1 MTDRNDLELRSGLL
15 PALPPKARKSVS
27 TLLAALALLII
38 WVAPAQGWVWRTDMV
53 NQPSIK
59 PQEAPRPIPENS
71 IPRQGKELHIDR
83 VEAGKR
89 LRNPI
94 EPTPT
99 AVENGKQF
107 YQIYCALC
115 HGLEAKGDG
124 PVAAKFVPPPDLTL
138 EVIRKRPDGFLYQ
151 TITDGGPL
159 MPAQGEALGPNERWE
174 IVIYLRRLQ
183 GGEK

>member
-1 MTDRNDLELRSGLL
+1 MSVAPLL
-15 PALPPKARKSVS
+15 VPI
-27 TLLAALALLII
+27 ALLVLG
-38 WVAPAQGWVWRTDMV
+38 VAPARSWVWRTDMV
-53 NQPSIK
+53 QQPSIK

-89 LRNPI
+89 LRNPL
-94 EPTPT
+94 ESSPAT
-99 AVENGKQF
+99 VESGKNF

-115 HGLEAKGDG
+115 HGLEGKGDG

-138 EVIRKRPDGFLYQ
+138 DVIRKRPDGFLYQ

-159 MPAQGEALGPNERWE
+159 MPAQWEALGPNERWE